1 LENNFITKPM
11 AKVILEFD
19 TVEEATELRA
29 ALDGYKWAVA
39 LYEFDQALR
48 ETTKR
53 GISVLDK
60 GEASDIEFKVA
71 DKYRELIREILEEH
85 KLFFE

>member
-1 LENNFITKPM
+1 M

-39 LYEFDQALR
+39 LYEVDQALR

>member
-1 LENNFITKPM
+1 M

-39 LYEFDQALR
+39 LYEVDQALR
-48 ETTKR
+48 QTTKR